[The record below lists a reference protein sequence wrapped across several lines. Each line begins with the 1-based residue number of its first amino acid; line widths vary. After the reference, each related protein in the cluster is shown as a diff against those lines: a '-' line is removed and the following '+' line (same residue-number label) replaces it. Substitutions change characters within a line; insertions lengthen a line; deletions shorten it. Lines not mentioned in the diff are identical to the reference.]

1 MRRMVVST
9 SSGEYIREADLEEHE
24 LVASV
29 VTLSQVL
36 PELGIYID
44 GQLVTPEVRQAMT
57 AALAAATAAATASA
71 SEAPLPDPARLKE
84 YSETL
89 KQSFADLH
97 QGYVQFIR
105 DTQELARRSGELM
118 IERERQFA
126 DEAVRQRKLTSQS
139 LADIDLL
146 GRSIKA
152 VQFQDRFAGAGS
164 NIAAR
169 ASRAPSPVLIDL
181 LGGLMRA
188 VAGEK

>member
-9 SSGEYIREADLEEHE
+9 SSGEYIREADMDEQQ

-44 GQLVTPEVRQAMT
+44 GHLVTPEVRQAMT
-57 AALAAATAAATASA
+57 AALAAAATSAA
-71 SEAPLPDPARLKE
+71 SEAPLPEPARLKE

-105 DTQELARRSGELM
+105 DTQEWARRSGELL

-126 DEAVRQRKLTSQS
+126 DEAVRQRKLTGQS

-152 VQFQDRFAGAGS
+152 VQFQDRFAGTGS

-169 ASRAPSPVLIDL
+169 ANKAPAPVWVDF

>member
-9 SSGEYIREADLEEHE
+9 SSGEYIREADVDEQQ

-57 AALAAATAAATASA
+57 AALAAATSAA
-71 SEAPLPDPARLKE
+71 EAPLPEPARLKE

-105 DTQELARRSGELM
+105 DTQEWARRSGELL

-152 VQFQDRFAGAGS
+152 VQFQDRFAGTGS

-169 ASRAPSPVLIDL
+169 ASRSPAPVWVDL

>member
-1 MRRMVVST
+1 MD
-9 SSGEYIREADLEEHE
+9 EQE

-57 AALAAATAAATASA
+57 AALAAAASA
-71 SEAPLPDPARLKE
+71 TSEAPLPEPARLRE

-105 DTQELARRSGELM
+105 DTQEWARRSGELL

-169 ASRAPSPVLIDL
+169 ASKAPSPVWVDF

>member
-9 SSGEYIREADLEEHE
+9 SSGEFIREADVEEHE

-29 VTLSQVL
+29 VTLSHVL

-57 AALAAATAAATASA
+57 AALAAAAASTA
-71 SEAPLPDPARLKE
+71 EAPLPEPARLKE

-105 DTQELARRSGELM
+105 DTQELARRSGELL

-169 ASRAPSPVLIDL
+169 ASKAPSPVWVDF

>member
-9 SSGEYIREADLEEHE
+9 SSGEYIREADVDEQE

-57 AALAAATAAATASA
+57 AALAAAASA
-71 SEAPLPDPARLKE
+71 TEAPLPEPARLKE

-105 DTQELARRSGELM
+105 DTQEWARRSGELL

-152 VQFQDRFAGAGS
+152 VQFQDRFSGAGS

-169 ASRAPSPVLIDL
+169 ASRSPSPVLIDL

>member
-9 SSGEYIREADLEEHE
+9 SSGEYIREADMDEQE

-44 GQLVTPEVRQAMT
+44 GQLVTAEVRQAMI
-57 AALAAATAAATASA
+57 AALAATTASA
-71 SEAPLPDPARLKE
+71 SEASPPEPARLKE

-105 DTQELARRSGELM
+105 DTQEWARRSGELL

-126 DEAVRQRKLTSQS
+126 DEAVRQRKLTGQS

-169 ASRAPSPVLIDL
+169 ASKAPSPVWVDF

>member
-9 SSGEYIREADLEEHE
+9 SSGEYIREADMDEQE

-57 AALAAATAAATASA
+57 AALAAAAASA
-71 SEAPLPDPARLKE
+71 TEAPLPEPARLKE

-105 DTQELARRSGELM
+105 DTQELARRSGELL

-169 ASRAPSPVLIDL
+169 ASKAPSPVWVDF

>member
-9 SSGEYIREADLEEHE
+9 SSGEYIREADVEEHE
-24 LVASV
+24 LVPTVAA
-29 VTLSQVL
+29 LSQLL

-44 GQLVTPEVRQAMT
+44 GQLVTAEVRQAMIG
-57 AALAAATAAATASA
+57 ALAAATASA
-71 SEAPLPDPARLKE
+71 SETPPPEPARLKE

-105 DTQELARRSGELM
+105 DTQEWARRSGELL

-169 ASRAPSPVLIDL
+169 ANRSPSPVLTDL